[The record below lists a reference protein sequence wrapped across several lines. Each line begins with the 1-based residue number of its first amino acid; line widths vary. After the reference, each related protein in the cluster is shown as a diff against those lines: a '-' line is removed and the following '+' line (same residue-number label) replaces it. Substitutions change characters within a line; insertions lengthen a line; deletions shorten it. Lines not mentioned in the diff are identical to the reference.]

1 MATTVSGRAYAQGL
15 AKQAA
20 LGTAVPP
27 SSTVGLWPKWEN
39 GTNTQPQSRTK
50 KYNEGDSSAFQSLNI
65 KTGQWGM
72 GKFVTYARPKEAA
85 MLLTALSGPG
95 SDVLGP
101 APVAPATNTTHTIT
115 RTVPGALDLYTI
127 AANVS
132 TNYYRQMV
140 DAVCSKVVISAS
152 KEDPLLKLE
161 ADWLGLT
168 NSQGTTLATTSVLT
182 DLPFGYFGGTW
193 IAPVASL
200 NGQVTGFTC
209 TIDNG
214 ISPENYI
221 GETVTPNPFSG
232 TITLVT
238 LELDVFWTDGGA
250 AAAAYFNNGTTDSPL
265 LPTSPFSAQF
275 ACQSDPTQTFKLSL
289 PNVSFDSTV
298 LTPATEGAPMPEKL
312 TLQAVK
318 VGATAPYQVTANL
331 PVATAY

>member
-27 SSTVGLWPKWEN
+27 SSTVGLWPKWKN
-39 GTNTQPQSRTK
+39 ATNAQPQSRTK
-50 KYNEGDSSAFQSLNI
+50 KCNEGDGSAFQSLNI

-72 GKFVTYARPKEAA
+72 AKFVTYARPKEAA
-85 MLLTALSGPG
+85 LLATALSGPG
-95 SDVLGP
+95 SDVPGALAGANYP
-101 APVAPATNTTHTIT
+101 HVIT
-115 RTVPGALDLYTI
+115 RTAAGALQPYTI

-132 TNYYRQMV
+132 SNYYRQIV
-140 DAVCSKVVISAS
+140 DAVCHKMVISAS
-152 KEDPLLKLE
+152 KEDPLLKLD
-161 ADWLGLT
+161 ADFLGLT
-168 NSQGTTLATTSVLT
+168 NSQGGTLATSSVLT

-193 IAPVASL
+193 VAPVTSL

-214 ISPENYI
+214 VSPENYI

-265 LPTSPFSAQF
+265 LPMSPFSASFQ
-275 ACQSDPTQTFKLSL
+275 CQSDATQTFLLSL

-318 VGATAPYQVTANL
+318 VGAVAPYQITVNL
-331 PVATAY
+331 PVAAAY